1 MQPDQKTDRRELIGE
16 SVLYSRQN
24 GGLSDSQGI
33 AVYLPVNINDL
44 DGLLYFLKYVYG
56 ISDDDYITALY
67 YYKQAGCLPDVLKE
81 KVREIADAEPVVL
94 NTKAFEAFGTTEP
107 VVTDTGFSIPV
118 SQQLQDLLVG
128 YELEVNRYD
137 WDNEQLIN
145 YGRDEYMDLDGNGS
159 MVSGFEGTWICLDV
173 RYNDEMS
180 YLTFSCDNDTEAF
193 RITGVRKIPESGDD
207 ANFMYNTKS
216 NEKVE
221 EGSRIVPV
229 YRVTDLMANSDQDVD
244 GEEITFSEKS
254 DITRE
259 ALEDGYYVMTARISD
274 QRGDTYY
281 SPVVGATVKGGKVV
295 KWKTDPNFYGK
306 SY

>member
-1 MQPDQKTDRRELIGE
+1 MVALG
-16 SVLYSRQN
+16 VLVSAGMKLTRSYHE
-24 GGLSDSQGI
+24 
-33 AVYLPVNINDL
+33 
-44 DGLLYFLKYVYG
+44 
-56 ISDDDYITALY
+56 
-67 YYKQAGCLPDVLKE
+67 KQAGQESGEEEFQWSKLDRPLTE
-81 KVREIADAEPVVL
+81 EEAPKVYEESPIDEEGAARIDAIEPV
-94 NTKAFEAFGTTEP
+94 NAD
-107 VVTDTGFSIPV
+107 DTWTICV
-118 SQQLQDLLVG
+118 YMVG
-128 YELEVNRYD
+128 SNLED
-137 WDNEQLIN
+137 M
-145 YGRDEYMDLDGNGS
+145 DEN
-159 MVSGFEGTWICLDV
+159 
-173 RYNDEMS
+173 

>member
-1 MQPDQKTDRRELIGE
+1 
-16 SVLYSRQN
+16 
-24 GGLSDSQGI
+24 
-33 AVYLPVNINDL
+33 
-44 DGLLYFLKYVYG
+44 
-56 ISDDDYITALY
+56 
-67 YYKQAGCLPDVLKE
+67 
-81 KVREIADAEPVVL
+81 
-94 NTKAFEAFGTTEP
+94 
-107 VVTDTGFSIPV
+107 
-118 SQQLQDLLVG
+118 
-128 YELEVNRYD
+128 
-137 WDNEQLIN
+137 
-145 YGRDEYMDLDGNGS
+145 MDLDGNGS
-159 MVSGFEGTWICLDV
+159 MVSGFEGTWICLDGVPLEVEIISSTDSATDYRARV